1 MSLAIYE
8 KYAKLLVQYCVNL
21 QEGQK
26 LWVQSSTLAEPLV
39 KEIYREALKSG
50 GIVFCS
56 MDFKDQQQ
64 IFMEEASHHALS
76 YVDPIYAE
84 AMENFDAYIFVR
96 APFASG
102 SSVNHFP
109 EKSKLYQEARLK
121 YAKSYSARTA
131 SLAMKRNLCEFPTE
145 AHAKNAGLTL
155 EEYAQFIYHSCG
167 LFEEDP
173 IQRWKKQHDFQKGI
187 VSYLNQADQIH
198 YKSEKIDLKFSTKGR
213 IWINSDGKTNM
224 PSGEVYSA
232 PIEDSV
238 EGVIHFD
245 IPSMYQGQEV
255 EGITLWIQNGQVE
268 KWEAKKGKE
277 LLDRIFQ
284 IPGARYFGEVAIGT
298 NYQIQKPV
306 RNILFDEKIGG
317 TVHLAI
323 GQTYYQC
330 GGKNESS
337 IHWDMIADMTQGG
350 EIFADGEKIYQN
362 GNFLIV

>member
-96 APFASG
+96 A
-102 SSVNHFP
+102 
-109 EKSKLYQEARLK
+109 Q
-121 YAKSYSARTA
+121 
-131 SLAMKRNLCEFPTE
+131 
-145 AHAKNAGLTL
+145 
-155 EEYAQFIYHSCG
+155 
-167 LFEEDP
+167 
-173 IQRWKKQHDFQKGI
+173 QHDFQKGI